1 MCRILTASDWHS
13 PYRGTAEWAKW
24 HSADCGNR
32 LARPTFTWPRPA
44 DNVPC
49 VTEDREVAAHDLE
62 RELSKLFGR
71 ARSVSLTL
79 AAKIHPGL
87 DGASYALLLH
97 LMDIGPVRAAD
108 VVERTGLDKSTV
120 SRQVAR
126 LEELDLIERVP
137 DPSDGRARLL
147 QVNATGAA
155 RLAEVRTDRRKQ
167 LREKFDEWSTDDLRE
182 FARLLGKLNNVL

>member
-1 MCRILTASDWHS
+1 MTQ
-13 PYRGTAEWAKW
+13 
-24 HSADCGNR
+24 
-32 LARPTFTWPRPA
+32 
-44 DNVPC
+44 
-49 VTEDREVAAHDLE
+49 DREDAAHDLE

-137 DPSDGRARLL
+137 DPSDGRARLVQL
-147 QVNATGAA
+147 TTVGTE
-155 RLAEVRTDRRKQ
+155 RLDKVRADRRRQ
-167 LREKFDEWSTDDLRE
+167 LREKFDEWPTGDLRE
-182 FARLLGKLNNVL
+182 FARLLGKLNDAL